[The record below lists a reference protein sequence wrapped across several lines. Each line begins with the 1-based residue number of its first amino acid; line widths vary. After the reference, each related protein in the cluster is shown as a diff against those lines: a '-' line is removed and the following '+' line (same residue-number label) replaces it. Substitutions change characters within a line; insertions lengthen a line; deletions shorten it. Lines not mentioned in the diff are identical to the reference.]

1 MSLLTL
7 TTLQQQQREW
17 NSIYCVICRRWS
29 IHGHDTYTFSRQFH
43 SLTQPRPL
51 PAILYCAM
59 AWNRG
64 WLRQDLISHLP
75 LPAFLLLFFRIHQPS
90 LQEVLGEKGPKHH
103 HKKRNQSHSKLRY
116 LPAVQVL
123 CIQGISLPP
132 RVLIVV
138 SEIKRTFP
146 LDTVII
152 YIAESR
158 VLAIERYYSSLYII
172 IYNIYIKS

>member
-75 LPAFLLLFFRIHQPS
+75 LPAFLLLFLRIHQPRV
-90 LQEVLGEKGPKHH
+90 QEVHVGREEAPNTITM
-103 HKKRNQSHSKLRY
+103 KKSASFSNSDISQPFKS
-116 LPAVQVL
+116 L
-123 CIQGISLPP
+123 CIYIGDLPSTS
-132 RVLIVV
+132 RLIVV
-138 SEIKRTFP
+138 SEIKRTLP
-146 LDTVII
+146 LYTLVIQLNHF
-152 YIAESR
+152 
-158 VLAIERYYSSLYII
+158 LAMHTRYLYSSL
-172 IYNIYIKS
+172 